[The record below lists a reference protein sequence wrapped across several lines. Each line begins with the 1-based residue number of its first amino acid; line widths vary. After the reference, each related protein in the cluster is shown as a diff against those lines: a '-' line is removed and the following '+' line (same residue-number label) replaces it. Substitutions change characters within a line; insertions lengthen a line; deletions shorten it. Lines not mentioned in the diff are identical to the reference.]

1 MPQAQLPIFPTG
13 ATIINERLAFER
25 RGEHV
30 VYVNGHLPVFTH
42 EVKDTASFRLFT
54 TQLIANGSATQGD
67 IVRAFAVSMTTV
79 KRCCRVLRERGTGGF
94 FRPPERKRGHRL
106 TPEVLAAAQDM
117 LDRGLGIPVIAGE
130 LGILAST
137 LHKAIDSGRLRRVKK
152 KTATNA
158 PDRPVRQQAKASAV
172 PATGTRRLA

>member
-1 MPQAQLPIFPTG
+1 M
-13 ATIINERLAFER
+13 INERLAFER
-25 RGEHV
+25 RDEQII
-30 VYVNGHLPVFTH
+30 YINGHLPVFTH
-42 EVKDTASFRLFT
+42 EAKDTASFRLFT

-172 PATGTRRLA
+172 PATGTRRSA